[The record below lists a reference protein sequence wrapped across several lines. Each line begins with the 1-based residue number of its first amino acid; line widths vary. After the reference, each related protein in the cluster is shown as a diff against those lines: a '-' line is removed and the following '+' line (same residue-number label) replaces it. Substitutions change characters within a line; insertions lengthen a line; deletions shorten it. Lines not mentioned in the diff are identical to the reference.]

1 MLKLA
6 RRKKAVRR
14 PRKRTVRGSAE
25 IRQGIDLAKVL
36 AVGVVVLVMVLAVG
50 NYAIGMMQQT
60 GVGNSTIYTQGQNM
74 LQSIATGFGNVVNIA
89 LLAIVIIVLGVIILA
104 IERW

>member
-1 MLKLA
+1 MQKLE
-6 RRKKAVRR
+6 RKKS
-14 PRKRTVRGSAE
+14 KKKLRGSVE

-50 NYAIGMMQQT
+50 NYALGMMQKT
-60 GVGNSTIYTQGQNM
+60 GVGNSTLYQQGNEM
-74 LQSIATGFGNVVNIA
+74 LNSIATGFGSVVNIA
-89 LLAIVIIVLGVIILA
+89 ILAIIITVLGVVILV